1 MLPVVPEN
9 ASPQTPQA
17 PALPP
22 VPPPPAREGG
32 GGRKESPSNGKGKH
46 NGSPTS
52 AESSKHHF
60 HLELPAVI
68 KDPNTGKS
76 YHRGR
81 LLGKGGFARCYELI
95 DLETR
100 QVYAG
105 KIVPKARIAKPIQ
118 MEKMQREIHVHS
130 LLKHPNVVSFHRHFD
145 DEDNIY
151 IILELCSRKSLVQ
164 MLKLRK
170 TFTEPEVRYF
180 MKQIIEG
187 VRYLHSHCVLHRD
200 LKLGNMFLTDD
211 MGVKIG
217 DFGLAAKL
225 EFQGDRKRTMC
236 GTPNYIAPEVLG
248 KIGHSFEA
256 DVWALGCI
264 LFTMLV
270 GKPPFETSS
279 LKETYSRIKHNK
291 YILPDTL
298 SLGAKSIITAL
309 LSSDPDER
317 PPLEAIIDH
326 EFFTEGYI
334 PETLSPTACT
344 TAPSFPITKVLI
356 SDGSGGI
363 VTNDFCRLRRES
375 TLQRRDVTAPLA
387 QLKMYSSGNVPH
399 PQQQKSPTSVSG
411 AKQASTPK
419 LRSKHGHGSRPK
431 TPVTSAL
438 KTVMSTVTEKKVV
451 ISRRSA
457 PVGIETVAEM
467 LQTCI
472 EHLPRG
478 EHQGTSKYK
487 PQANEV
493 LWVTKWVDYSNKY
506 GFGYQLSDRTV
517 GVMFNDKSRIS
528 FSPDRSSVQYLST
541 DDKAHTFSLSS
552 VPSRLS
558 KKVTLLDYFSTYMDE
573 HLVKGPSSDPIS
585 PTSPIGDLKSNEVSE
600 CAIRSP
606 SPKRKGPDHTQAVG
620 GACPYLVQWNRT
632 PKAIAMYLS
641 NGTFQMNLFDD
652 HTKLV
657 LNHNDSDHLITY
669 INEERIA
676 STYRLIQVTHHGCST
691 AIAKRLHLARER
703 MQDMMG
709 IGSDA
714 SEDDVEESTDL

>member
-1 MLPVVPEN
+1 MLPVLPEN
-9 ASPQTPQA
+9 ASPQA
-17 PALPP
+17 PSL
-22 VPPPPAREGG
+22 PPPPPPPHREGDVG
-32 GGRKESPSNGKGKH
+32 GKGGSPSPGKGKQ
-46 NGSPTS
+46 NGSPTT
-52 AESSKHHF
+52 ESSKHHF
-60 HLELPAVI
+60 HIELPAVV
-68 KDPNTGKS
+68 KDPKTGKS
-76 YHRGR
+76 YQRGR

-100 QVYAG
+100 QIYAG

-130 LLKHPNVVSFHRHFD
+130 LLKHPNVVGFHSHFD

-264 LFTMLV
+264 LYTMLV
-270 GKPPFETSS
+270 GKPPFETTS

-291 YILPDTL
+291 YIIPDHL
-298 SLGAKSIITAL
+298 SPGAKSIITAL

-317 PPLEAIIDH
+317 PPLEAILDH
-326 EFFTEGYI
+326 PFFTEGYV
-334 PETLSPTACT
+334 PDSLPPSSCT
-344 TAPSFPITKVLI
+344 TAPTFPVTKVLI
-356 SDGSGGI
+356 SDSTGGI
-363 VTNDFCRLRRES
+363 VTNDFCRLKRES

-387 QLKMYSSGNVPH
+387 QLKMYSDGNVPNTK
-399 PQQQKSPTSVSG
+399 PKSSSSGAG

-419 LRSKHGHGSRPK
+419 LRTKHNHGSRPK
-431 TPVTSAL
+431 MPVTTAL
-438 KTVMSTVTEKKVV
+438 KNVMSTVSEKKAVV
-451 ISRRSA
+451 SRPCT
-457 PVGIETVAEM
+457 PVAIETVAEM
-467 LQTCI
+467 LQTCL
-472 EHLPRG
+472 EHLPKG
-478 EHQGTSKYK
+478 ENQGTSKYR
-487 PQANEV
+487 PQPGEV

-541 DDKAHTFSLSS
+541 DDKAHSFSLSS

-573 HLVKGPSSDPIS
+573 HLIKGPSSDLAS
-585 PTSPIGDLKSNEVSE
+585 PTSPIGDLKASEASE

-606 SPKRKGPDHTQAVG
+606 SPKRKGTDQSQAG
-620 GACPYLVQWNRT
+620 GTLQPCPYLVQWNRT

-669 INEERIA
+669 INEERLA
-676 STYRLIQVTHHGCST
+676 STYRMVQVTHHGCSD
-691 AIAKRLHLARER
+691 AITKRLHLARER
-703 MQDMMG
+703 MREMMG
-709 IGSDA
+709 VVSDA
-714 SEDDVEESTDL
+714 SEEEVEESTDL